1 MDNQQFSAIINANAL
16 FDSYLM
22 DGKPLYQHLF
32 KALPSV
38 NHIGN
43 IDGEKAYK
51 AFIGQF
57 KDEMEQTYQYRW
69 FNRKEKAFRFS
80 TTFVVMK
87 SNCIVEFGTG
97 YCEIIHDG
105 TMDTFIDEV
114 VKIVG
119 HFKERTKRRPLE
131 MNLVVSQNGDLSLK
145 TMEIKRTKLDL
156 DLYYEDDFK
165 EIDAV
170 IRQRLNKNNDKG
182 IVLLHGIP
190 GSGKTTYLRHLIG
203 KVRKRVLFLSPSVA
217 GSLTSPDFIQL
228 LMDNPNTV
236 LVIEDAENVIMD
248 RRQQAGS
255 SVANLLNIS
264 DGLLA
269 DCLNI
274 QLICTFNSSL
284 SLVDSALM
292 RKGRLIAKYEFGKL
306 GIDKAQRLSR
316 HLGFDT
322 EIGKPMTIAEIT
334 NPHEK
339 DHLEGRVEIIG
350 FRTSMMKN

>member
-1 MDNQQFSAIINANAL
+1 MDNQQLSNVINASAL
-16 FDSYLM
+16 FDSYFM
-22 DGKPLYQHLF
+22 DSKSLYVHRF
-32 KALPSV
+32 NALPNVSY
-38 NHIGN
+38 IGN

-51 AFIGQF
+51 AFTGQF
-57 KDEMEQTYQYRW
+57 KDDIVRVYQYRW
-69 FNRKEKAFRFS
+69 YESKDKEFRFS
-80 TTFVVMK
+80 DTFAIMK
-87 SNCIVEFGTG
+87 NNSIVEFDSG
-97 YCEIIHDG
+97 YCEVLHDG
-105 TMDTFIDEV
+105 TVDTFIDEV
-114 VKIVG
+114 VKRVS
-119 HFKERTKRRPLE
+119 HFKERNKRKPLE
-131 MNLVVSQNGDLSLK
+131 ISLIVSHNGKLSLK
-145 TMEIKRTKLDL
+145 TTEVKRTRLDL

-165 EIDAV
+165 ETDAV
-170 IRQRLNKNNDKG
+170 IRKRLNKKDDKG

-190 GSGKTTYLRHLIG
+190 GSGKTTYLRYLIG
-203 KVRKRVLFLSPSVA
+203 KIRKRVLFLSPSMA

-248 RRQQAGS
+248 RRQHSGS
-255 SVANLLNIS
+255 SVSNLLNVS

-274 QLICTFNSSL
+274 QLICTFNSAL

-306 GIDKAQRLSR
+306 SAGKAQRLSR
-316 HLGFDT
+316 HLGFDLN
-322 EIGKPMTIAEIT
+322 IDKPMTIAEIA

-350 FRTSMMKN
+350 FRTSSMNN